1 MMISNQQND
10 REQNQSRTSRVF
22 TVWANLT
29 YPQKFTVVALIFALS
44 LLAFLP
50 LIIQQNARIEN
61 YGRKE
66 AQGNAYLGFLWQL
79 SSDLQSLHIA
89 NTELE
94 NGSLTDIND
103 ALVKVEADIIALEAA
118 SRQYADP
125 LDIDS
130 RLTEIAN
137 KWAALKNA
145 LQDRSSAEIEAG
157 FITLETTISQ
167 VITETGNKSYLILDP
182 DLDTYYV
189 MDTVLLNMPENKNLL
204 FQIWQISNKA
214 AIEKSLSSEE
224 QFQLNSLIGRLRSNI
239 TRLEENLQTSIEN
252 NESGEMASVLS
263 GPQQSYLASTQSF
276 INLINTY
283 LSNPQSTQLS
293 TVVLKASYSSVRD
306 ANENFYAAA
315 SDALTNGIR
324 SRVESLSLR
333 LNLSIMLA
341 ALSTLVAY
349 VIGSR
354 IMQAISRPLIN
365 LLDATQRLTAGDMD
379 TRLQSA
385 SDDEAG
391 RVAQAFNLLVEELKA
406 SRTALQLR
414 AEELERRSSEL
425 ETIAEVAR
433 DISIIRDL
441 STMLNVA
448 SSLIRERFEFYHTGI
463 YLMDERNEYV
473 VLRAASGPFS
483 QTLLEDGYKLRIG
496 GSGVIGSVAQTGQ
509 AQIATFSS
517 TDRLTSKNNLLPD
530 TRSEIAFPLR
540 GKSLIIGVLNI
551 QSNSEKT
558 FTKREI
564 QIFQILADQLSA
576 AIDNAQLVQ
585 QVEGTVNQLNTAN
598 RIQTKQNWDAS
609 LLVQPGVGYEYDGFQ
624 IQAVPQNLSTELM
637 HQLENG
643 KPVILKQEV
652 TTNNVKPSQNTL
664 LVPLLLSGQVIGVIG
679 LERDNTDMDWT
690 NEEIS
695 IAEAAANRAAITL
708 ENARLLDESQRR
720 AIKERSISESTSR
733 ISSALSIENILSI
746 TAEELERV
754 IGDSGVVLQIKPD
767 DGSSAIEQV

>member
-1 MMISNQQND
+1 MISNEKND
-10 REQNQSRTSRVF
+10 LSQNQSRRSFGF
-22 TVWANLT
+22 TPWANLT
-29 YPQKFTVVALIFALS
+29 YPQKFTVIALIFALS

-50 LIIQQNARIEN
+50 LIIQQNTRIEN

-66 AQGNAYLGFLWQL
+66 AQGNTYLGFLWQL
-79 SSDLQSLHIA
+79 STDLQSLHIA
-89 NTELE
+89 YIELE
-94 NGSLTDIND
+94 SGSLADVNG
-103 ALVKVEADIIALEAA
+103 ALVKVEADIIALESA
-118 SRQYADP
+118 SKQYGDS
-125 LDIDS
+125 LGIDNKLS
-130 RLTEIAN
+130 EINN

-145 LQDRSSAEIEAG
+145 LQNRSSTEIEAG
-157 FITLETTISQ
+157 FITLESTING

-189 MDTVLLNMPENKNLL
+189 MDTVLLNMPENKDLL

-214 AIEKSLSSEE
+214 AIDKSISSED
-224 QFQLNSLIGRLRSNI
+224 QFLVNSLIGRLRSNI
-239 TRLEENLQTSIEN
+239 TRLEQNLQTSIEN
-252 NESGEMASVLS
+252 NESGEMAPTLS
-263 GPQQSYLASTQSF
+263 EPQQNYLASTQSF

-293 TVVLKASYSSVRD
+293 TVVLKASYSSVRE

-315 SDALTNGIR
+315 SETLANGIR
-324 SRVESLSLR
+324 SRIQNLTLR

-341 ALSTLVAY
+341 ALSTLIAY

-354 IMQAISRPLIN
+354 IMQAISRPLLN
-365 LLDATQRLTAGDMD
+365 LLEATQRLTAGDME
-379 TRLQSA
+379 TRLQAVSN
-385 SDDEAG
+385 DEAG
-391 RVAQAFNLLVEELKA
+391 QVAQAFNILVEELKT
-406 SRTALQLR
+406 SRTALQVR
-414 AEELERRSSEL
+414 ADELERRSSEL

-463 YLMDERNEYV
+463 YLIDERNEYV

-496 GSGVIGSVAQTGQ
+496 GTGVIGSVAQTGQ
-509 AQIATFSS
+509 AQIATFTE
-517 TDRLTSKNNLLPD
+517 TDKLASKNNLLPD

-551 QSNSEKT
+551 QSNSERA

-585 QVEGTVNQLNTAN
+585 QVEGTINQLNSAN
-598 RIQTKQNWDAS
+598 RIQTKRNWDNS
-609 LLVQPGVGYEYDGFQ
+609 LLVQQGIGYEYDGFQ
-624 IQAVPQNLSTELM
+624 IQAVPQNLSPELM

-643 KPVILKQEV
+643 KPVILMQGNSS
-652 TTNNVKPSQNTL
+652 NNVKSGQNTL
-664 LVPLLLSGQVIGVIG
+664 MVPLLLSGQVIGVIG
-679 LERDNTDMDWT
+679 LERDNTNTDWT

-695 IAEAAANRAAITL
+695 IAEAVANRAAITL

-733 ISSALSIENILSI
+733 ISGALSIENILSI

-767 DGSSAIEQV
+767 DTSSTVEQV